1 MLYPLHPGAACFSV
15 LSRNGNGSLKADVDV
30 KQHQYN
36 HSDIQLIASNTIMS
50 LPSNA
55 TLKVLPF
62 KVNIADSCVEE
73 LKTLLKLSKLPP
85 PTYEGTQTNMGVTR
99 QWVADTK
106 EKWENEFD
114 WSVAGSYCTRV
125 IKSWY

>member
-1 MLYPLHPGAACFSV
+1 
-15 LSRNGNGSLKADVDV
+15 
-30 KQHQYN
+30 
-36 HSDIQLIASNTIMS
+36 MS

-106 EKWENEFD
+106 EQWANEFD
-114 WSVAGSYCTRV
+114 WSVAGSHCTDISNLGIDLYDLEGGCMRRR
-125 IKSWY
+125 STNSLSGPL